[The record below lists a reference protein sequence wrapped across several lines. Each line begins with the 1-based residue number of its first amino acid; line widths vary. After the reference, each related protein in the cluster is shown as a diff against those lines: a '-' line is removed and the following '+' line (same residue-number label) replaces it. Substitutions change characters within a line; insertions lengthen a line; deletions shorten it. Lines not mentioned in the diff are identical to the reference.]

1 MRRNRSACSPVWVIS
16 NMSISTATE
25 PLRIARSRMPEM
37 MFSLSL
43 DADYKGFDLSVQLQ
57 GAALCDRML
66 QATWNNGVAD
76 QTPLTVPWYGN
87 YDNAPLYLVE
97 GAWRPDNTN
106 AEYPRLSVTKSS
118 AGNNAQVS
126 DFWKRNGAY
135 LRLKNV
141 VLGYTFPK
149 RWMNRIGIDNL
160 RIYFSGNNLLTATE
174 FRWIDPES
182 ANVPT
187 GYYPQQRTFTF
198 GVDLSF

>member
-1 MRRNRSACSPVWVIS
+1 MHRSIWSR
-16 NMSISTATE
+16 E
-25 PLRIARSRMPEM
+25 PASR
-37 MFSLSL
+37 
-43 DADYKGFDLSVQLQ
+43 
-57 GAALCDRML
+57 
-66 QATWNNGVAD
+66 
-76 QTPLTVPWYGN
+76 
-87 YDNAPLYLVE
+87 
-97 GAWRPDNTN
+97 DNTN